1 LFINKVKLFFF
12 KRNPEDWCLPEG
24 TKIDLKEK
32 SFILPHH
39 MDQSLCLQAPYSLH
53 KSKICLFI
61 IINSLRCF
69 LEYNHFE
76 IVLSDKF
83 SDTEPPPGRF

>member
-1 LFINKVKLFFF
+1 
-12 KRNPEDWCLPEG
+12 
-24 TKIDLKEK
+24 
-32 SFILPHH
+32 

-53 KSKICLFI
+53 KSKIYLFI
-61 IINSLRCF
+61 NKRNQFVFVF